1 MFQEPQG
8 SREAP
13 STAIRGSVELGE
25 RPAISGA
32 LSHAGEPSRTAVLT
46 QMRRKAGVTAAK
58 GKDTCVSGLGSV
70 PGLHVRPAA
79 NHACRAAARA
89 GLGPGWA
96 WRDRTREAGAN
107 RTPSGNACSEPKHAA
122 DPELIRPRCLTPG
135 FPE

>member
-25 RPAISGA
+25 RPAVSGA
-32 LSHAGEPSRTAVLT
+32 PSHAGEPSRTAVLT

-89 GLGPGWA
+89 GLGPGGRGGTEHVRQVLTGLLQEVRA
-96 WRDRTREAGAN
+96 QSPNTRQ
-107 RTPSGNACSEPKHAA
+107 TPS
-122 DPELIRPRCLTPG
+122 
-135 FPE
+135 